1 MVCYLESPFAR
12 SSLTTTRSESDS
24 EASRS
29 LENLR
34 LLVDQVLL
42 TNQELRNR
50 MKAFEDVCYARSTTV
65 NRLGS
70 LHLQSQKDDE
80 SITTIRQPNKRVSI
94 LESIKARFA
103 FEEDLKTSRVYNR
116 AALREGCDYS
126 FISSAVRTNAW
137 SILSGLSL
145 ADISKIS
152 VLSLPIFLADI
163 TNNEHYSFGIANS
176 TQLAG
181 SPSQNEHGPS
191 WVQTDDP
198 SVNLHS
204 LDVVGEEDELSHW
217 LSTISLNLRS
227 YDYANKKEILSCAY
241 PGCTS
246 IFTAG
251 SDQRRHF
258 EKKHERNT
266 NSVDWQAAN
275 FEIPEMSHNEVPH
288 SPGKLAELRN
298 RKKLR
303 SRIASDVCKGC
314 GEAPQQDYVIAIGE

>member
-1 MVCYLESPFAR
+1 
-12 SSLTTTRSESDS
+12 
-24 EASRS
+24 
-29 LENLR
+29 
-34 LLVDQVLL
+34 
-42 TNQELRNR
+42 
-50 MKAFEDVCYARSTTV
+50 MKAFEDASYARSATV

-103 FEEDLKTSRVYNR
+103 FEDDLKTSRVYNR
-116 AALREGCDYS
+116 AALRDSCDYS

-191 WVQTDDP
+191 LVQIDDP

-204 LDVVGEEDELSHW
+204 LDAV
-217 LSTISLNLRS
+217 
-227 YDYANKKEILSCAY
+227 NKKEILSCAY

-246 IFTAG
+246 IFTAS

-258 EKKHERNT
+258 EKKHEKIT
-266 NSVDWQAAN
+266 NAVDWQAAN
-275 FEIPEMSHNEVPH
+275 FVVPEMSHNEEPH
-288 SPGKLAELRN
+288 SPGKLAELRS
-298 RKKLR
+298 RKRLR

-314 GEAPQQDYVIAIGE
+314 GEAPQQDYVIAIGECFMPCTIGVL